1 MNARIDLAISSG
13 LAAGTDEGTTRPNSA
28 RPNGLAHQAAEFLSS
43 MRGAR
48 LRAHCRF
55 CAGQQ
60 NG

>member
-13 LAAGTDEGTTRPNSA
+13 LTAGPDEETARPNSA
-28 RPNGLAHQAAEFLSS
+28 RPNGLAHQAVEFLAA
-43 MRGAR
+43 MRTAR

-55 CAGQQ
+55 CPPQE